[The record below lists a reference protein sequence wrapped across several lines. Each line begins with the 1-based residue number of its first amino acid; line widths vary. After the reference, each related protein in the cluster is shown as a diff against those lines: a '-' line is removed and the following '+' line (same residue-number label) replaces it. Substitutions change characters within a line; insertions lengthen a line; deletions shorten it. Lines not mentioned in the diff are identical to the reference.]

1 MASSLSW
8 MDFSDAEQKRSR
20 EIVQL
25 FLVRESRDELG
36 IGVLRDIMSD
46 EMFPGISVLHQRA
59 RYLLLIPWIFQV
71 GAKSKRGRDLLKY
84 VEDRERNLIEVLRN
98 GGDQNGLIGREA
110 GKNLKILPSTMYWNG
125 LQRLG
130 ILRLRGSKMHLANF
144 QTRGSSLRDGATE
157 MVDNETEIWNS
168 TIPSYPNNFPSLD
181 ALNFDLTIDEASWL
195 NERLIDACRGSLLG
209 WLAENRY
216 KPSNELYVWDEF
228 HKKALPADI
237 RRVVD
242 HAKHL
247 AVVMQ
252 GSTLIYNLLLAH
264 KSESLGLTLREGPD
278 VFKDEI
284 KVWCQELKVSG
295 SLENWDLNDF
305 WHLTTAKSRVS
316 SETQMFVKEWFKVCK
331 SSDFSRLSSSAR
343 AHELIQLREKSMK
356 RSQSRFTNERLLKE
370 WGGRSGTQRLS
381 YRWGQVQVLLNDI
394 DQGLNLV

>member
-1 MASSLSW
+1 

-59 RYLLLIPWIFQV
+59 RYLLFIPWIFQI
-71 GAKSKRGRDLLKY
+71 GARSKRGRDLLKF
-84 VEDRERNLIEVLRN
+84 VEDCERGLIEVLRK
-98 GGDQNGLIGREA
+98 GGDENGLIGREA

-144 QTRGSSLRDGATE
+144 HPRESSLRYGATE
-157 MVDNETEIWNS
+157 FVDTEIEIWNT
-168 TIPSYPNNFPSLD
+168 TIPSFPSNFPALD

-216 KPSNELYVWDEF
+216 KPSDELYVWDEF
-228 HKKALPADI
+228 RKKTLPAEI

-252 GSTLIYNLLLAH
+252 GSTLIYNLLLAYR
-264 KSESLGLTLREGPD
+264 SESLGLTLREGPD

-284 KVWCQELKVSG
+284 KVWCQDLKVAG

-305 WHLTTAKSRVS
+305 WNLTTAKSRVS
-316 SETQMFVKEWFKVCK
+316 TETQMFVGEWFNVCK
-331 SSDFSRLSSSAR
+331 SSDLSKLSSNAR

-381 YRWGQVQVLLNDI
+381 FRWGQIQVLLNDI

>member
-1 MASSLSW
+1 

-36 IGVLRDIMSD
+36 IGVLRDILSD

-59 RYLLLIPWIFQV
+59 RYLLFIPWIFQI
-71 GAKSKRGRDLLKY
+71 GARSKRGRDLLKF
-84 VEDRERNLIEVLRN
+84 VEDCERGLIEVLRK
-98 GGDQNGLIGREA
+98 GGDENGLIGREA

-144 QTRGSSLRDGATE
+144 HPRERSLRYGATE
-157 MVDNETEIWNS
+157 FVDTEIEIWNT
-168 TIPSYPNNFPSLD
+168 TIPSFPSNFPALD

-216 KPSNELYVWDEF
+216 KPSDELYVWDEF
-228 HKKALPADI
+228 RKKTLPAEI

-252 GSTLIYNLLLAH
+252 GSTLIYNLLLAYR
-264 KSESLGLTLREGPD
+264 SESLGLTLREGPD

-284 KVWCQELKVSG
+284 KVWCQDLKVAG

-305 WHLTTAKSRVS
+305 WNLTTAKSRVS
-316 SETQMFVKEWFKVCK
+316 TETQMFVGEWFNVCK
-331 SSDFSRLSSSAR
+331 SSDLSKLSSNAR
-343 AHELIQLREKSMK
+343 AHELVQLREKSMK

-381 YRWGQVQVLLNDI
+381 FRWGQIQVLLNDI

>member
-1 MASSLSW
+1 

-59 RYLLLIPWIFQV
+59 RYLLFIPWIFQI
-71 GAKSKRGRDLLKY
+71 GARSKRGRDLLKF
-84 VEDRERNLIEVLRN
+84 VEDCERGLIEVLRK
-98 GGDQNGLIGREA
+98 GGDENGLIGREA

-144 QTRGSSLRDGATE
+144 HPRESSLRYGATE
-157 MVDNETEIWNS
+157 FVDTEIEIWNT
-168 TIPSYPNNFPSLD
+168 TIPSFPSNFPALD

-216 KPSNELYVWDEF
+216 KPSDELYVWDEF
-228 HKKALPADI
+228 RKKTLPAEI

-252 GSTLIYNLLLAH
+252 GSTLIYNLLLAYR
-264 KSESLGLTLREGPD
+264 SESLGLTLREGPD

-284 KVWCQELKVSG
+284 KVWCQDLKVAG

-305 WHLTTAKSRVS
+305 WNLTTAKSRVS
-316 SETQMFVKEWFKVCK
+316 TETQMFVGEWFNVCK
-331 SSDFSRLSSSAR
+331 SSDLSKLSSNAR
-343 AHELIQLREKSMK
+343 AHELVQLREKSMK

-381 YRWGQVQVLLNDI
+381 FRWGQIQVLLNDI